1 MRKVLVVLILL
12 LIPASLFAQDWRNRR
27 APRDRYGY
35 GFGLDNKFELTPF
48 AGYTWGGTIYADQTN
63 VFNHDVDAAS
73 SGNIGVDFAIP
84 LRQGFKLELMA
95 AHQNA
100 DLTTGNGG
108 LFTPNNKVA
117 SMDINYFQ
125 AGLQIPFNTGHNV
138 YPFVIVT
145 AGVANLSPNVNGV
158 SSATRFAMSAGG
170 GVKVP
175 INPNMGIRFDIRG
188 YVTQLGNDSACS
200 ACNYGY
206 NSTFYQGQANLG
218 VFFSF

>member
-1 MRKVLVVLILL
+1 MRKYLVVLILL

-27 APRDRYGY
+27 APHDRYGY

-63 VFNHDVDAAS
+63 VFKQDVNAES
-73 SGNIGVDFAIP
+73 SANIGVDFAIP
-84 LRQGFKLELMA
+84 LRQGFKFELMA
-95 AHQNA
+95 AHQSA

-108 LFTPNNKVA
+108 LFTPNNRVA
-117 SMDINYFQ
+117 SMDINYYQ
-125 AGLQIPFNTGHNV
+125 AGLQIPFDTGHNV

-145 AGVANLSPNVNGV
+145 AGVANLSPNISGV

-188 YVTQLGNDSACS
+188 YVTQLGNDNACGG
-200 ACNYGY
+200 CNYGY
-206 NSTFYQGQANLG
+206 NNTFYQGQANLG
-218 VFFSF
+218 VFFAF

>member
-1 MRKVLVVLILL
+1 MRKVLFVLVLL

-27 APRDRYGY
+27 APRDRYDYGY
-35 GFGLDNKFELTPF
+35 GLNNKFELTPF
-48 AGYTWGGTIYADQTN
+48 VGYTWGGTIYADQTN
-63 VFNHDVDAAS
+63 VFSQDVDAAS
-73 SGNIGVDFAIP
+73 SGNIGVDFSIP

-95 AHQNA
+95 THQNA

-108 LFTPNNKVA
+108 LFRPNNTVA
-117 SMDINYFQ
+117 SMDINYYQ
-125 AGLQIPFNTGHNV
+125 AGIQIPFDTGRHV

-145 AGVANLSPNVNGV
+145 AGVANLSPNISGV

-175 INPNMGIRFDIRG
+175 INPNMGVRFDIRG
-188 YVTQLGNDSACS
+188 YVTQLGNDSACNV
-200 ACNYGY
+200 CNYGY

>member
-1 MRKVLVVLILL
+1 MRKVLVVLVLL

-27 APRDRYGY
+27 APRDRYNSGY
-35 GFGLDNKFELTPF
+35 GLDNKFELTPF
-48 AGYTWGGTIYADQTN
+48 VGYTWGGTIYADQTN
-63 VFNHDVDAAS
+63 VFSQDVDAAS
-73 SGNIGVDFAIP
+73 SGDIGVDFAIP

-100 DLTTGNGG
+100 DLQNGSGG
-108 LFTPNNKVA
+108 LFTPNNRVA
-117 SMDINYFQ
+117 SMDINYYQ

-145 AGVANLSPNVNGV
+145 AGVANLSPNINGA

-175 INPNMGIRFDIRG
+175 INPNMGFRFDIRG
-188 YVTQLGNDSACS
+188 YVTQLGNDSACG
-200 ACNYGY
+200 ACSYGY

>member
-1 MRKVLVVLILL
+1 MRKFLVVLVLL

-48 AGYTWGGTIYADQTN
+48 VGYTWGGTIYADQSN

-73 SGNIGVDFAIP
+73 SGNIGVDFAVP
-84 LRQGFKLELMA
+84 LRQGFKIELMA
-95 AHQNA
+95 AHQNT
-100 DLTTGNGG
+100 DLQNGNGG
-108 LFTPNNKVA
+108 LFTPNNRVA
-117 SMDINYFQ
+117 SIDINYYQ

-145 AGVANLSPNVNGV
+145 AGVANLSPNIAGA

-175 INPNMGIRFDIRG
+175 INPNMGFRFDIRG
-188 YVTQLGNDSACS
+188 YVTSLGNDS
-200 ACNYGY
+200 CNSCYGYGY
-206 NSTFYQGQANLG
+206 NDTFYQGQANLG

>member
-1 MRKVLVVLILL
+1 MRKFLVLVVLL

-63 VFNHDVDAAS
+63 VFNQDVNAES
-73 SGNIGVDFAIP
+73 SANIGVDFAIP
-84 LRQGFKLELMA
+84 LRQGFKIELMA
-95 AHQNA
+95 AHQSA

-108 LFTPNNKVA
+108 LFTPNNRVA
-117 SMDINYFQ
+117 SMDINYYQ

-145 AGVANLSPNVNGV
+145 AGVANLSPNISGV
-158 SSATRFAMSAGG
+158 ASATRFAMSAGG

-188 YVTQLGNDSACS
+188 YVTQLGNDNVCDRCS
-200 ACNYGY
+200 YGY
-206 NSTFYQGQANLG
+206 NNTFYQGQANLG
-218 VFFSF
+218 VFFAF